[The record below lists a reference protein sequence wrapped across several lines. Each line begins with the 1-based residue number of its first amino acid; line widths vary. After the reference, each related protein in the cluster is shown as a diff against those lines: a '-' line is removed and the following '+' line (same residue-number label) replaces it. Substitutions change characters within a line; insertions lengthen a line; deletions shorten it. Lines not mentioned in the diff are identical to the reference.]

1 MRETP
6 LILVVD
12 DEPANRDILE
22 TRLTASGYAVIQA
35 EHGLEALEKTREA
48 KPDLILLD
56 INMPHMDGIEVC
68 KRLKTDDSFPYI
80 PIIMVTA
87 LADSR
92 DVVAGLDAGAEEY
105 LTKPVDQSSM
115 LARVRSMLRVK
126 DLHDTVRE
134 QSDHLERQAGELKRW
149 NAELEQRV
157 TDQVAKLERL
167 GRLKRFFSPKLAEM
181 LLEPRGEELLQSHR
195 REITVVFCDLRGFTA
210 FSSQAEPEEVMQVLR
225 EYHARMGALI
235 SEFSGTLERFAG
247 DGMMVFFNDPQPQ
260 EDHSQRAVAMAVS
273 MRTHMETLISEWS
286 KRGYDLG
293 FGVGIAMGYA
303 TLGMVGFEERVDY
316 AAIGMVTNLASRL
329 CDKAGHGQILI
340 SQKVS
345 ADLEDKVEA
354 EPSGS
359 VPIKGFP
366 EPVAIYNVVGLKWR
380 EQPSKSPSRETS
392 G

>member
-22 TRLTASGYAVIQA
+22 TRLTASGYAVILA
-35 EHGLEALEKTREA
+35 ENGLEALEKTRDEN
-48 KPDLILLD
+48 PDLVLLD
-56 INMPHMDGIEVC
+56 INMPRMDGIEVC
-68 KRLKTDDSFPYI
+68 KRLKSDSSLPYI

-87 LADSR
+87 LVDSK

-115 LARVRSMLRVK
+115 MARVRSMLRVK
-126 DLHDTVRE
+126 ELHDTVQK
-134 QSDHLERQAGELKRW
+134 QSDHLERQAGELERW
-149 NAELEQRV
+149 NTELEQRV
-157 TDQVAKLERL
+157 TDQVEKLDRL
-167 GRLKRFFSPKLAEM
+167 GRLKRFFSPNLAEM
-181 LLEPRGEELLQSHR
+181 LLGPRGEALLQSHR

-210 FSSQAEPEEVMQVLR
+210 FSSQTEPEELMQVLS

-260 EDHSQRAVAMAVS
+260 EDHSERAVAMAVS
-273 MRTHMETLISEWS
+273 MRTQMEVLIAEWT

-293 FGVGIAMGYA
+293 FGVGIAMGFA

-329 CDKAGHGQILI
+329 CDQAGHGQILI
-340 SQKVS
+340 SQKVC
-345 ADLEDKVEA
+345 AILEDKVET
-354 EPSGS
+354 EPSGT

-380 EQPSKSPSRETS
+380 EQADKTPPLETL